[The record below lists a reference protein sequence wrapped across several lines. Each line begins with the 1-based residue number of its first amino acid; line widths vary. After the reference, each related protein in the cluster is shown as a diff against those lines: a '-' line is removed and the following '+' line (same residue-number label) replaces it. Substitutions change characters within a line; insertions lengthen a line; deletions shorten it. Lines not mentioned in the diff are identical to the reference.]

1 MISSPISPEFISR
14 SGCSIRRASTS
25 SAIFSSS
32 ATLTGLFWVA
42 LRRPLRILLRSKG
55 SRRPSFFTTMSW
67 TSSMRSYVVN
77 RRLQFRHSR
86 RRRIAAPSR
95 ASRESTTFS
104 STCPPKGHFIRA
116 APPCHALTVR
126 LSSRAKPFGVQ
137 GKLLAE
143 LPDLVPH
150 PLLAGLVGRILEDL
164 GDELADEAHLLLA
177 HPPGGHRRRPDAD
190 AAGHRR
196 FLRIKRNGILVYRD
210 PGLLQRRLGHLA
222 GQPLGPEI
230 HQHQMGIRPSRDQAK
245 AESAK
250 LPGPRDRV
258 QLNLALVR
266 AELVTQGLL
275 EGDRLGGDDVHQGA
289 ALEAGKEVLVEDR
302 RVLLLTHDQPPPGD
316 PERLVGGGGDDLVVG
331 DRRGVQF
338 RGDEAG
344 GGGGVGP
351 RSRSDRP

>member
-25 SAIFSSS
+25 CAIFSSS

-104 STCPPKGHFIRA
+104 STCPQKGHFIRA

-126 LSSRAKPFGVQ
+126 LSLSTLSSRPKGSRSKPFGVQ
-137 GKLLAE
+137 GELLAE

-150 PLLAGLVGRILEDL
+150 PPLAGLVGRILEDL
-164 GDELADEAHLLLA
+164 GDELADEAHLLLP
-177 HPPGGHRRRPDAD
+177 HPPGCHRRRPDAD

-250 LPGPRDRV
+250 L
-258 QLNLALVR
+258 
-266 AELVTQGLL
+266 
-275 EGDRLGGDDVHQGA
+275 LGQ
-289 ALEAGKEVLVEDR
+289 
-302 RVLLLTHDQPPPGD
+302 
-316 PERLVGGGGDDLVVG
+316 
-331 DRRGVQF
+331 
-338 RGDEAG
+338 
-344 GGGGVGP
+344 
-351 RSRSDRP
+351 

>member
-104 STCPPKGHFIRA
+104 STCPQKGHFIRA

-137 GKLLAE
+137 GELLAE
-143 LPDLVPH
+143 LPDLVP
-150 PLLAGLVGRILEDL
+150 PPPLAGRAGPRLGAPAGPAGGGGRPPPPPPGGPVGAILEDL

-196 FLRIKRNGILVYRD
+196 FLRIKRNGILVYRA
-210 PGLLQRRLGHLA
+210 PGLLQRRLGPLA

-230 HQHQMGIRPSRDQAK
+230 HQPQMGIRPPPPPAAAPAASTAR
-245 AESAK
+245 
-250 LPGPRDRV
+250 LPGPPAPAPSGV
-258 QLNLALVR
+258 VN
-266 AELVTQGLL
+266 
-275 EGDRLGGDDVHQGA
+275 A
-289 ALEAGKEVLVEDR
+289 AAAG
-302 RVLLLTHDQPPPGD
+302 PG
-316 PERLVGGGGDDLVVG
+316 R
-331 DRRGVQF
+331 F
-338 RGDEAG
+338 
-344 GGGGVGP
+344 
-351 RSRSDRP
+351 